1 MLIEEALE
9 LIDEF
14 SVDDLK
20 TLDQEELMFIIDG
33 MNQEDMGRFFME
45 KNVKVFGGIDEYVND
60 FLSKVNLVSMDAQG
74 KVGARALLNRMLVY
88 PGISEEMKG
97 RVRNALGSINYET
110 APAAGGKRK
119 GLTKRKAITRRKMK
133 GLKRSRVRR

>member
-14 SVDDLK
+14 SVDYLKGLTQEDLI
-20 TLDQEELMFIIDG
+20 LIIDG
-33 MNQEDMGRFFME
+33 MTQEEVGRFFME
-45 KNVKVFGGIDEYVND
+45 KNVKVFGGIDGYIND
-60 FLSKVNLVSMDAQG
+60 FLTKVNLVSMDEQG
-74 KVGARALLNRMLVY
+74 KAGARGMLNMMLVY

-97 RVRNALGSINYET
+97 RVRNALRSINYAT

-119 GLTKRKAITRRKMK
+119 ALTKRKAITRRKMK